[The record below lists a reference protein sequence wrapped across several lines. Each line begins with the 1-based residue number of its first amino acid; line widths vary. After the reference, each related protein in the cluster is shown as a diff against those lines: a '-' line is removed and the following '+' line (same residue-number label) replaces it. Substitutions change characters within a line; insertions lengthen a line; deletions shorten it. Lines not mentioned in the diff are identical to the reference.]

1 MCFDIIVFIAIA
13 VIQMAPDQSG
23 CNTLGQTTLY
33 HNHVITTIIVAI
45 DIVTECY
52 FMDHCDYFSC
62 REFHVLFSDFIMNTD
77 TQNLPQGSEWR
88 VPEIPASPSV
98 TTPSMD
104 TKVSALAWNPF
115 GENK

>member
-1 MCFDIIVFIAIA
+1 MS
-13 VIQMAPDQSG
+13 VILFYCSDQSG
-23 CNTLGQTTLY
+23 CNTLGQTTLH
-33 HNHVITTIIVAI
+33 HNHVITIIIVAI

-52 FMDHCDYFSC
+52 FMDHCNYFSC
-62 REFHVLFSDFIMNTD
+62 REFSVLFSDFIMNTD
-77 TQNLPQGSEWR
+77 TQNLPQGFEWQ